1 MIILGIDTSC
11 DDTSIAVLEND
22 RVLSNVIT
30 SQDDI
35 HRSWGGVVPNLA
47 RRAHQE
53 NFPRVYALAF
63 KRAGITEEKLDA
75 IAVTKGPGLAISLEV
90 GLEQAAQLAQRLNK
104 PLYAINHME
113 GHLLS
118 GLALSKNNQGTP
130 HQNVAFPAMGLLVS
144 GGHTEIILMKDFGE
158 YEVIGQTVD
167 DAIGEAYDKVARMV
181 GLGYPGGALLAKFA
195 SNTKPSELK
204 LPIAMKQSGDLNV
217 SYSGLK
223 TATRHALHKLTGG
236 DLASL
241 TKEQTHEIAR
251 AFQDAALSTILFKVE
266 KAVKLHEPKTFFLGG
281 GVAANTEL
289 RSKLRQL
296 LRPYD
301 IPLVFPRTKKLCAD
315 NGAMIALTA
324 FLATQR
330 GVKPNKLDEL
340 DRIPYWPIGA
350 Q

>member
-11 DDTSIAVLEND
+11 DDTSVAVLRD
-22 RVLSNVIT
+22 DKVLSNIIT

-53 NFPRVYALAF
+53 NFPRVYALAL
-63 KRAGITEEKLDA
+63 KRAGILENEIDV

-90 GLEQAAQLAQRLNK
+90 GLAQAAELSVRLKK

-118 GLALSKNNQGTP
+118 GLALSKNNRGTSY
-130 HQNVAFPAMGLLVS
+130 QSVDFPALGLLVS
-144 GGHTEIILMKDFGE
+144 GGHTEIILMQNFGE

-181 GLGYPGGALLAKFA
+181 GLGYPGGALLAKLA
-195 SNTKPSELK
+195 STTEPSDLK
-204 LPIAMKQSGDLNV
+204 LPTAMKQSGDLNV

-236 DLASL
+236 DLSSL

-266 KAVKLHEPKTFFLGG
+266 KAIKLHQPKTFFLGG

-289 RSKLRQL
+289 RSKLRQI
-296 LRPYD
+296 LRPQR

-324 FLATQR
+324 FLAIKR
-330 GVKPNKLDEL
+330 DVKPNKLDEL
-340 DRIPYWPIGA
+340 DRIPYWPINA
-350 Q
+350 H

>member
-11 DDTSIAVLEND
+11 DDTSIAVLQND
-22 RVLSNVIT
+22 IILSNIVT

-53 NFPRVYALAF
+53 NFPRVYELAL
-63 KRAGITEEKLDA
+63 KRAGIIESQIDA

-90 GLEQAAQLAQRLNK
+90 GLYQAQELAARLNK

-118 GLALSKNNQGTP
+118 GLALSKNGVGAHYQTIT
-130 HQNVAFPAMGLLVS
+130 FPALGLLVS
-144 GGHTEIILMKDFGE
+144 GGHTEIILMKAFGE
-158 YEVIGQTVD
+158 YEIIGQTVD

-181 GLGYPGGALLAKFA
+181 GLGYPGGALLAKLA
-195 SNTKPSELK
+195 SQTPSGELK
-204 LPIAMKQSGDLNV
+204 LPTAMKQSGDLNV

-236 DLASL
+236 DLASI
-241 TKEQTHEIAR
+241 TKEQTLELAR
-251 AFQDAALSTILFKVE
+251 AFQDAALATILFKVE
-266 KAVKLHEPKTFFLGG
+266 KALKLYEPKTFFLGG

-289 RSKLRQL
+289 RSKLRSL
-296 LRPYD
+296 LRPRG
-301 IPLVFPRTKKLCAD
+301 IPLIFPRTKKLCAD
-315 NGAMIALTA
+315 NGAMIALAA
-324 FLATQR
+324 FLAMQR
-330 GVKPNKLDEL
+330 GVKPNNIDEF

-350 Q
+350 H